1 MKLLFYL
8 LCCCVCGLFSI
19 DPCMGQNFQNINSMK
34 GSAKIRDSAVKVV
47 SSVEIIA
54 IDTSIRAIETITK
67 EESISD
73 KELNKK
79 KQLTDEFVADVN
91 RVSASISSKD
101 SQFKKVLNESIE
113 SSEGLKRLYDSL
125 KTEEGNA
132 ERMKLKDQI
141 QQYIKRLED
150 TRNKL
155 KNYQTKN
162 KGLSAEIQ
170 KLRVSMGQMEQQAD
184 AAQKALENEMS
195 KKLLAKDSAYFQLN
209 WKFFQ
214 LQYEEMKRNLENTG
228 TVLEEIRKDSARWEK
243 LSDIGLN
250 QEEGKSVRNLRDEF
264 RDRSKD
270 VVAAHTKAV
279 DLLKKNTLIH
289 DSIKIFS
296 GILTMGPGINSRYHD
311 TTLVPLMKRFE
322 LSRNQVVEAA
332 NELKKEIDQY
342 AAKSKYAVDKTAPI
356 LEKYETMTA
365 NEKDFMGYGGFKKIL
380 QEDGAFVPDI
390 AVFGKKSF
398 GTNGVGGYG
407 QMRLFTGLNTEN
419 ANFNSA
425 LNYFVPEA
433 SSYGFALDLG
443 LGFRIN
449 DPEMI
454 KKEAKTKTDLAFN
467 TSFFFLGKSLRRN
480 QTDTLP
486 IRSTALQWKA
496 GMEFIFFKNFFSLR
510 TNMNGVFAGTKNEE
524 IKERFMLQDESVYWF
539 SDIALTALLDLN
551 EAKVNPWKLR
561 IEIGAIPTTASMK
574 RFIATTDKVIPQ
586 IKAELVKNF

>member
-8 LCCCVCGLFSI
+8 LCCCVCGLLSI
-19 DPCMGQNFQNINSMK
+19 DPCWGQNFQNINSMK

-54 IDTSIRAIETITK
+54 IDTSIRAIGTLVK

-79 KQLTDEFVADVN
+79 KQFTQELVGEAN
-91 RVSASISSKD
+91 KLSSSISGKEV
-101 SQFKKVLNESIE
+101 KVQEALKESIE

-132 ERMKLKDQI
+132 ERTKLRDQI
-141 QQYIKRLED
+141 QQYIKRLEAAQ
-150 TRNKL
+150 NKL
-155 KNYQTKN
+155 KEFQTKN
-162 KGLSAEIQ
+162 KGLSDNIRN
-170 KLRVSMGQMEQQAD
+170 LQASIRKNEEE
-184 AAQKALENEMS
+184 ANTVIKALESEMS

-228 TVLEEIRKDSARWEK
+228 TVLEEIRKDSARWER
-243 LSDIGLN
+243 LSDLGLN
-250 QEEGKSVRNLRDEF
+250 LEEGKSVRNLRDEF
-264 RDRSKD
+264 RDLSKD
-270 VVAAHTKAV
+270 VVAAHTKV
-279 DLLKKNTLIH
+279 VNLLKKNTLIH

-332 NELKKEIDQY
+332 TELKSEIDQY
-342 AAKSKYAVDKTAPI
+342 AAKSKYAVEKTAPI
-356 LEKYETMTA
+356 LEKYEAVTA

-561 IEIGAIPTTASMK
+561 IEIGVIPTTTSMK